1 MTDPHDPTRK
11 ANRLGSE
18 TSPYLLQHA
27 YNPVDWYPWGDEAFD
42 RAKAEDKPVFLS
54 IGYSACHWCH
64 VMERES
70 FENEE
75 IAELMNRFFVNIKV
89 DREERPD
96 VDQIYMSAV
105 QLMTRHG
112 GWPMSVFL
120 TPDGRPFFGGT
131 YWPPESRMGMP
142 GFRDVIQRLA
152 QFWTEKRDDVFR
164 SAESVTEAVGRL
176 AAPEI
181 AQTSLTDQTLRNA
194 MEELLSAADRHHGG
208 FGEAP
213 KFPHPMDVRVLLRCA
228 RRFENDEAREIACFT
243 LDKMADGGIYDHL
256 GGGFHRYSTD
266 ARWLVPH
273 FEKMI
278 YDNALLVPAYLEAF
292 QLTGEGRY
300 RTTVVET
307 LAYIDREMTSSEGAF
322 FSTQDADSEGE
333 EGKFFVWSAQEIR
346 DILGDEEARI
356 FSAVYDVTPQGNW
369 EGTNILNRPR
379 SLEEAA
385 TSLELEPAGLVA
397 RLESSRQKLFDA
409 RSQRVAPG
417 RDEKILVAWNGM
429 MIAALAQASR
439 VLDQP
444 QYARAATAAA
454 DFMLENMRDDAGRLL
469 HSYMD
474 GRARFNAYLDDYACF
489 IDGLV
494 ELYQATFVPRYLE
507 SAIALAEQLRDDF
520 ADTDSDGFFYTPHHH
535 EQLIARSKDTQD
547 SATPSGNAVAATA
560 LLKLGRLCGRTD
572 LQELG
577 YETLKHLS
585 GLIAEHPR
593 AGGQAL
599 IALDFVLGPTREYVF
614 VPGTTFGDVDAL
626 QSALWQRFIP
636 NKVVVRRPPDTS
648 DDDLPDLLKPLL
660 TGREPGDTA
669 AVYVCE
675 QGACQLPITDAEA
688 FEKSLD

>member
-1 MTDPHDPTRK
+1 MTDPHDTTRK
-11 ANRLGSE
+11 PNRLASE

-27 YNPVDWYPWGDEAFD
+27 HNPVDWYPWGDEAFA
-42 RAKAEDKPVFLS
+42 RAEEEDKPVFLS

-75 IAELMNRFFVNIKV
+75 IAELMNRSFVNIKV

-105 QLMTRHG
+105 QLMTKHG

-142 GFRDVIQRLA
+142 GFRDVISRLA
-152 QFWTEKRDDVFR
+152 QFWNEQRDEVLR
-164 SAESVTEAVGRL
+164 SAESVTEAVGRI
-176 AAPEI
+176 AAPDM

-194 MEELLSAADRHHGG
+194 MKELLTAADRRHGG
-208 FGEAP
+208 FGGAP

-273 FEKMI
+273 FEKML

-307 LAYIDREMTSSEGAF
+307 LAYIEREMTSSEGAF

-333 EGKFFVWSAQEIR
+333 EGKYFVWSAQEIR

-356 FSAVYDVTPQGNW
+356 FSAFYDVTPQGNW

-385 TSLELEPAGLVA
+385 RSLDLEPAGLTA
-397 RLESSRQKLFDA
+397 QLETSRQKLLEA

-417 RDEKILVAWNGM
+417 RDDKILVAWNGM
-429 MIAALAQASR
+429 MIAALAQAAR

-444 QYARAATAAA
+444 QYAQAATDAAE
-454 DFMLENMRDDAGRLL
+454 FILGSMRDDEGRLL
-469 HSYMD
+469 HSYKD
-474 GRARFNAYLDDYACF
+474 GRARFNAYLDDYACL

-494 ELYQATFVPRYLE
+494 ELYQTTFAPQHLE
-507 SAIALAEQLRDDF
+507 AAVTLAEQLRDDF
-520 ADTDSDGFFYTPHHH
+520 ADADGQGFFYTPHHH

-577 YETLKHLS
+577 YQTLQQLS

-614 VPGTTFGDVDAL
+614 VPGKTFGDVDAL
-626 QSALWQRFIP
+626 QSALQHRFVP
-636 NKVVVRRPPDTS
+636 NKVVMRRPADTS
-648 DDDLPDLLKPLL
+648 DDELPEPLKPLL

-675 QGACQLPITDAEA
+675 QGACQLPITDPEA
-688 FEKSLD
+688 FEKSLG